1 MSIITISRG
10 SYSKGKEVA
19 EKVIADLDQRVKS
32 EVEREGVSRTE
43 ALHIIEH
50 DDEERRKWSQYLYGI
65 NTSNP
70 SLYDLVIHIRS
81 MTTDDA
87 ASVLCNTVA
96 LDTFKTTLESRQALV
111 AVAVAALV
119 KAALMDL
126 APDVDVVADRGSVQI
141 HTAALLFEAE
151 GIAGEIEAIAKSING
166 VNEAKVGV
174 KP

>member
-1 MSIITISRG
+1 
-10 SYSKGKEVA
+10 
-19 EKVIADLDQRVKS
+19 
-32 EVEREGVSRTE
+32 
-43 ALHIIEH
+43 
-50 DDEERRKWSQYLYGI
+50 
-65 NTSNP
+65 
-70 SLYDLVIHIRS
+70 

-96 LDTFKTTLESRQALV
+96 LDTFKTTLESRQALEDV
-111 AVAVAALV
+111 AVASLV

-174 KP
+174 NP